1 MKPNLFNT
9 RELGV
14 GDSLLRSDFIF
25 IEDDD
30 DPIEGDADFIPVGRE
45 HDGHIID
52 GTEELTFR
60 RFTVESPI
68 DAICKEY
75 AIDTDMGREAL
86 YIALENVALLNRK
99 HKDYGPGNI
108 SATGEHGVVTRI
120 ADKSARLIQLVM
132 KNIGPANETVEDS
145 YADISNYGLI
155 GQLLRRNLWK

>member
-1 MKPNLFNT
+1 MKPNLSNT

-14 GDSLLRSDFIF
+14 GDSLLNSDFIVM
-25 IEDDD
+25 ESAWDGA
-30 DPIEGDADFIPVGRE
+30 PPDFIPVGRE
-45 HDGHIID
+45 HAGHIID

-99 HKDYGPGNI
+99 HHDYGPGNI
-108 SATGEHGVVTRI
+108 AATGEQGVVTRI

-132 KNIGPANETVEDS
+132 KNLGPANETVEDS